1 MSQTKKSSKR
11 FFSRKN
17 ILISCILLLLCVIGI
32 LFYCNKTVADAA
44 LNKTHDKLVEIP
56 YCQTALLLGTSP
68 KLKNGKDNL
77 YFTYRIKAA
86 AELYQAGKI
95 KYIIISGDNS
105 KQSYNE
111 PEVMKQA
118 LIQLSIP
125 EDIIYLDYAGFRT
138 LDSVVRAK
146 EIFGQNSIT
155 VISQQFHNERAIY
168 LAEKQGIHAIGYN
181 AQDVPI
187 YSGFKTQLREYLARV
202 KMFIDILVNKQP
214 HFLGD
219 KIELG
224 RCQK

>member
-17 ILISCILLLLCVIGI
+17 ILISCILLLLCAIGI
-32 LFYCNKTVADAA
+32 LFYCNKTVEDAA

-68 KLKNGKDNL
+68 KLKNGKENL

-111 PEVMKQA
+111 PEAMKQA

-155 VISQQFHNERAIY
+155 VISQRFHKLSI
-168 LAEKQGIHAIGYN
+168 
-181 AQDVPI
+181 
-187 YSGFKTQLREYLARV
+187 
-202 KMFIDILVNKQP
+202 
-214 HFLGD
+214 
-219 KIELG
+219 
-224 RCQK
+224 

>member
-1 MSQTKKSSKR
+1 MVPQTKKSSKR

-32 LFYCNKTVADAA
+32 LFYCNKTVEDVA
-44 LNKTHDKLVEIP
+44 LNKTHDKLAEIP

-77 YFTYRIKAA
+77 YFIYRIKAA

-111 PEVMKQA
+111 PEAMKQA

-125 EDIIYLDYAGFRT
+125 ENIIYLDYAGFRT

-168 LAEKQGIHAIGYN
+168 LAEKYGIHAIGYN
-181 AQDVPI
+181 AQDVSI
-187 YSGFKTQLREYLARV
+187 YSGFKTQIREYLARI

-219 KIELG
+219 RIEL
-224 RCQK
+224 K